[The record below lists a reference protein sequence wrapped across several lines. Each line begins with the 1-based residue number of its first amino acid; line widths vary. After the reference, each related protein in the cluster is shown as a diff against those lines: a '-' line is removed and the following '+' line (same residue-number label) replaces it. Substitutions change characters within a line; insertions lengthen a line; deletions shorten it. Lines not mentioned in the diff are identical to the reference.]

1 MKKFTQIKNF
11 VLLVAAM
18 IASISAVS
26 ATQYCHTPLTA
37 SDGVTVV
44 YLSTQSPSEGQYEIK
59 IESDVEM
66 AGLGGSF
73 ANVNGTGGYQLNLPE
88 HFTLSEDKKTITI
101 PITSTVAPS
110 LYTPLYILMPG
121 EKVFSWPADVEWG
134 VCSTTVDE
142 ELPTAFTAVAGTI
155 GFNSVELLLNAT
167 DNSGS
172 VVFEITYGTT
182 TLTTT
187 ATSGVQKSYVV
198 SGLAAT
204 TEYSFSVVAK
214 DAAGNVAANSPIVVA
229 ATTTESTNTACSGV
243 DTQKADGDAL
253 VNGYAYSFSTTG
265 TDVVVTFELL
275 DTKVG
280 LVAYLWNR
288 TGGFAEVPMTHV
300 EGQKFSVTLTNQ
312 VADSDITV
320 ACKFA
325 FAGGMSLTRDFVY
338 TVGDDCGSITEPEPE
353 LATIDFETVGHDWE
367 WTIFENGDNAATL
380 YEVVPNPAQAGINMS
395 NHAAKYTVNAG
406 AQPWAGL
413 WSANL
418 PDFSFTADNCI
429 VKVMVYKDVAS
440 PFAVKF
446 ENDDNSVAFEKK
458 VANTLVNEWEEITF
472 DFSDKIGMSV
482 TKLVLIPD
490 FPEART
496 AGSVNYFDNISF
508 NKKEDPIVVTDPL
521 VAAAV
526 PTTSADKVISLFSG
540 AYTNVAVSTWRTDWS
555 NAGFAEVA
563 IDGNATLKYT
573 DLVFVGAETTNPMV
587 DASAM
592 THLHLDVWTPDMA
605 TLKLK
610 LVDFGADGAW
620 SGGDDVEHELTFELT
635 LNQWNSLDIDLTQF
649 TGLTTRAHVAQYIFS
664 GTVAG
669 KLFVDNLYFYD
680 NTSTPEP
687 ELSTIDFET
696 VGQDWE
702 WTIFEN
708 GDNAATLYEVV
719 ANPDKESIN
728 TSEHVAKYIVNAGA
742 QPWAGLWSNNLPDFT
757 FTIDNAIVKVMVYKD
772 VISGFTVKFENDDNS
787 VAFEKKVANT
797 VINQWEELTFDF
809 SEKIDLSV
817 SRLVIIPD
825 FPEAR
830 TAGSVNYFDNIT
842 FSKKEDPIVVTDPVI
857 AAPTPEVP
865 AEKVISL
872 FSGAYEN
879 VAVDTW
885 RTDWSNAGFAEV
897 AIDGNPTLKYTDLV
911 FVGAETTQATV
922 NATEMTHLRM
932 DVWTPDM
939 TTFKVKLVDF
949 GANGVW
955 GLDDVEY
962 ELSFAL
968 ILDEWNTLDID
979 LNEFTGLT
987 TRANMAQYIF
997 SGTPTGKVFID
1008 NLFFYDATPTSTDEL
1023 NAGTTIGMYPNP
1035 VVDQLRITSTTD
1047 MNELVVRN
1055 LLGQTMKS
1063 ITLNGTESSVDLST
1077 LSSGNYIV
1085 TLRFNDGSTLT
1096 KKIQKQ

>member
-1 MKKFTQIKNF
+1 MKKITQLKNF
-11 VLLVAAM
+11 VLLLAAM
-18 IASISAVS
+18 IASISAIS

-37 SDGVTVV
+37 SDGVTVI
-44 YLSTQSPSEGQYEIK
+44 YLSTQSPAAGQYEIK

-73 ANVNGTGGYQLNLPE
+73 ANVNGAGGYQLNLPE
-88 HFTLSEDKKTITI
+88 HFTLSADKKTITI

-110 LYTPLYILMPG
+110 VYTPLYVLMPG

-142 ELPTAFTAVAGTI
+142 ELPTAFTAVAGTV
-155 GFNSVELLLNAT
+155 GFNSIELLLNAS
-167 DNSGS
+167 DNSGL
-172 VVFEITYGTT
+172 VVYEITYGTT

-187 ATSGVQKSYVV
+187 ASSGVQKSYIV
-198 SGLAAT
+198 SGLTAT
-204 TEYSFSVVAK
+204 TEYSFSVKAK
-214 DAAGNVAANSPIVVA
+214 DAAGNVAANSPIVVT
-229 ATTTESTNTACSGV
+229 ATTTENTNNACAGV
-243 DTQKADGDAL
+243 DSQKSDGDAF
-253 VNGYAYSFSTTG
+253 VNGYAYNFTTTG
-265 TDVVVTFELL
+265 NDVVVTFELL

-280 LVAYLWNR
+280 LVAFLWNK
-288 TGGFAEVPMTHV
+288 TGGFAEVAMTHV
-300 EGQKFSVTLTNQ
+300 EGQKYSATLVNQ
-312 VADSDITV
+312 TPGAVVTV

-325 FAGGMSLTRDFVY
+325 FAGGMSVTRDFEY
-338 TVGDDCGSITEPEPE
+338 KVGDNCSGTTEPEPE
-353 LATIDFETVGHDWE
+353 LTTIDFETVGQDWE

-380 YEVVPNPAQAGINMS
+380 YAVVANPAKGGINTS
-395 NHAAKYTVNAG
+395 DNVGSYTVNANG
-406 AQPWAGL
+406 QPWAGL

-418 PDFSFTADNCI
+418 TDFTFTADNCI
-429 VKVMVYKDVAS
+429 VKVMVYKEVLS
-440 PFAVKF
+440 PFTVKF
-446 ENDDNSVAFEKK
+446 ENADASVGFEKK
-458 VANTLVNEWEEITF
+458 VSNTVINQWEELTF
-472 DFSDKIGMSV
+472 DFSDKIGMLV
-482 TKLVLIPD
+482 TKLVLFPD

-508 NKKEDPIVVTDPL
+508 SKKEDPIVVTDPL

-526 PTTSADKVISLFSG
+526 PTKPADKVISLFSG

-555 NAGFAEVA
+555 NAGFAEVM

-573 DLVFVGAETTNPMV
+573 DMVFVGAETTNPTV

-592 THLHLDVWTPDMA
+592 THLHLDVWTPDMS

-620 SGGDDVEHELTFELT
+620 SGGDDVEHELTFEIT

-649 TGLTTRAHVAQYIFS
+649 TGLTTRAHLAQYIFS

-669 KLFVDNLYFYD
+669 KLFVDNVYFYD
-680 NTSTPEP
+680 NTTAPEP
-687 ELSTIDFET
+687 GLTTIDYET
-696 VGQDWE
+696 VGQDWA
-702 WTIFEN
+702 WTLFEN
-708 GDNAATLYEVV
+708 GDNDASLYAVV
-719 ANPDKESIN
+719 ANPAKGGIN
-728 TSEHVAKYIVNAGA
+728 ISDNVARYTVNANG
-742 QPWAGLWSNNLPDFT
+742 QPWAGLWSNDLPDFT
-757 FTIDNAIVKVMVYKD
+757 FTADNCIVKVLVNKD
-772 VISGFTVKFENDDNS
+772 VISPFALKFENDNSS
-787 VAFEKKVANT
+787 VAFEKKIPNT
-797 VINQWEELTFDF
+797 VISQWEELTYDF
-809 SEKIDLSV
+809 SDKIGTSV
-817 SRLVIIPD
+817 TRLVIIPD
-825 FPEAR
+825 FPDTR
-830 TAGSVNYFDNIT
+830 TVGSTNYWDNIS
-842 FSKKEDPIVVTDPVI
+842 FSKKEDPIIVTDPVI

-865 AEKVISL
+865 AEKVISM

-885 RTDWSNAGFAEV
+885 RTDWSNASFAEV
-897 AIDGNPTLKYTDLV
+897 MIDGNPTLKYTDLV
-911 FVGAETTQATV
+911 FVGAETTQATI
-922 NATEMTHLRM
+922 NATEMTHVRL

-939 TTFKVKLVDF
+939 TTFKLKLVDF

-955 GLDDVEY
+955 GIDDVEH

-968 ILDEWNTLDID
+968 ILDQWNTLDID

-1023 NAGTTIGMYPNP
+1023 NAGNTIGMYPNP

-1055 LLGQTMKS
+1055 LLGQMVKT

-1077 LSSGNYIV
+1077 LNSGNYLV